1 MRSCICCSSTKG
13 TDDSQFWWKAWT
25 RVLNNVAIISSVR
38 GAKVID
44 VIGQMKLFC
53 IWDVLALASPIC
65 AQHTLGSIHPLRPS
79 NKWVTYFCQLSPL
92 ALSLS
97 NGFAL
102 TSIKSEVRHW
112 QTGIGVCVCVR
123 YCLHCCDWLGLIRK
137 VTLCMRCMTCIFAD
151 GSARAAPSPSI
162 SAYNTPP
169 LDPPKW
175 FSRRVA
181 GL

>member
-1 MRSCICCSSTKG
+1 MVQGANLSVVVVRCTEQLSLLLWQIAMWSKCYFNVNSMRSCICCSSTKG
-13 TDDSQFWWKAWT
+13 TDDSQFRWEAWT
-25 RVLNNVAIISSVR
+25 RVQNNVAIISSVR

-112 QTGIGVCVCVR
+112 QTGIGVCVCA
-123 YCLHCCDWLGLIRK
+123 LLPALLWL
-137 VTLCMRCMTCIFAD
+137 TWTH
-151 GSARAAPSPSI
+151 S
-162 SAYNTPP
+162 
-169 LDPPKW
+169 
-175 FSRRVA
+175 
-181 GL
+181 